1 MNRQFTINDVF
12 MPGITG
18 EEPDRVRQAFHAPD
32 LLSGSEIG
40 QRDNAAEQLGMSYG
54 EADAGW
60 EDASTELKIR
70 KAETVPGADKW
81 VQDAPEN
88 VTFLQED
95 ADGLMAVYQSLQD
108 SGFLSQDDL
117 DEGTAQEI
125 AQSGHGLVDTLERS
139 RLANERTDLGA
150 AVLSGSLDPDEAR
163 AKLADIDNRMAA
175 LAQRRNDP
183 AGFYSFVEQGYRMV
197 SRDLP
202 QAGYRALEGGL
213 AGATAGMAAGAIAG
227 TAVPVVGNLTGAVGG
242 GVAGG
247 IAGVGAG
254 LSRGMYES
262 AQRME
267 SANFL
272 ADLLN
277 EKDDAG
283 NYLDVDEIREKAQV
297 YGMGSALVEMA
308 GDVLSVGAA
317 KLIAPFLKTAAAN
330 LGGRT
335 LSLFTKDAIKSAIKN
350 KQAWPVMRRFLLGVG
365 AGAAAE
371 GAEEAVQEGVSASIE
386 AWLKNS
392 LNEEGKAYFRDEQE
406 GLFSA
411 ETWAA
416 MAESGLEGGK
426 VGMWFVLLPGIAQLF
441 VDAGKVSRAR
451 EFAQGVKDVGAVVA
465 NSATAQMAPA
475 RMDTF
480 LQTHGLNQTVYIP
493 ADAAWQMQT
502 QGTDLVTALGWTQES
517 LEEAASLR
525 HDIAV
530 PLSRLVSRLDSGTL
544 NSVADIM
551 REGPNA
557 MNVFEAEEPNSFLQD
572 DVDAINAAAEE
583 WEFEQDMLDAELD
596 RVRSA
601 ITEAVRSVPGL
612 LQQIVGSADTET
624 SVGTYVDTI
633 VSIIEQAANRLRV
646 YGDDVGSI
654 IQKLNFEGLVRGADG
669 RLHTAEEIE
678 QMVAEEAQAEADRP
692 FWDNVWGRLDADSL
706 KRDFPDARRELARK
720 HGYGLF
726 SRKGEGL
733 AVDELADILK
743 NAGWLEQDADSSTLV
758 EMLKSKKRPKARK
771 AVKAEPALRQGMAAN
786 SHGVPMER
794 VTVFDR
800 PFSRKE
806 MDEALVALAGQNLE
820 NKLEGLYAQVNLV
833 QRKKLRSAKAI
844 DKSVEN
850 GFGGGVHLSFAAKIR
865 NLWTWA
871 ARATPDEYAPVQRFV
886 APIRIGE
893 EDNFAWITVKN
904 SAEGLRIY
912 SLELMDKE
920 KLARTSQR
928 VSTEDPKALPLASF
942 EEIID
947 RMGQPVNNESTLY
960 QFIGEAGAARL
971 DRQDKALQMLD
982 RLAVAR
988 SMEKN
993 GESPARIKLAVGWER
1008 GADGLWRYELDDSE
1022 AEYRK
1027 YGDARL
1033 LNDPEYQRKE
1043 ELWGQIEASLTGGPD
1058 VDESVFEEFDALN
1071 EKWSEAAQA
1080 RRERVE
1086 AGQGLLSDILYH
1098 PSLFK
1103 AYPRLADIP
1112 VTFED
1117 ISAEGQTVFIPQTLG
1132 KPRVQKIVIREGR
1145 RQYASDDQLLSILM
1159 HEVQHVIQNAE
1170 DFAMGGNSRD
1180 LEIDEDG
1187 MVNIG
1192 ALLARQR
1199 EEKAREIMASASPEM
1214 QEKLREMENLRQV
1227 RDFDKLGEL
1236 EATLSEDEYLIWDE
1250 YSWFLAEAKELKEE
1264 GKRVHPFVA
1273 YKQLAGEVE
1282 ARNTQK
1288 RLNMSAEE
1296 REESLA
1302 NETEDVA
1309 REDQLVIWE
1318 GLVAFSENTLE
1329 QRAWHGTPH
1338 NFDAFTLQAIGS
1350 GEGAQAHGWGLYFA
1364 QNKNVSED
1372 YRKNL
1377 AGRRNG
1383 AYEVT
1388 IGGEKPGDWLSRQL
1402 NAAPAD
1408 ALKQAASGDVEALKQ
1423 AVQRM
1428 IDGEWREYNISKA
1441 IYDEVAE
1448 LIERARNTPKLSIS
1462 GFLKTVPESQKYRFK
1477 MWADYA
1483 KKRAA
1488 LENRRATGQDFLAS
1502 MDIFA
1507 SSLRKGHED
1516 IKKNI
1521 DAYEAIEWDKVE
1533 VKAPNRGQL
1542 FEVEIPDNDVL
1553 LDEQKPFEEQPEK
1566 VKEALEKMGFSREPS
1581 REQKVLLEEKARLE
1595 QEADRLI
1602 SQEDAQP
1609 DHPRI
1614 IEISDRLKQI
1624 ITEVRYY
1631 PLTPGMTGFQI
1642 YRAIVKVAGSPREAS
1657 EALNT
1662 AGIKGITYMGGR
1674 DGRCFVVFDDAAIE
1688 VIDKYYAM
1696 QAASSQTYKT
1706 AEIQRLD
1713 DGDFLIRLFRGANL
1727 STLAHEISHAVHLEM
1742 ERLDSE
1748 GKGTDALKRDLDTLR
1763 RWQSKYD
1770 DEAALRA
1777 EYDRYYKGLYGVEF
1791 DELDA
1796 VGKLA
1801 VKQRAQREM
1810 VARGFELY
1818 LREGEAPTP
1827 GMEAVFRRM
1836 GKWMKRV
1843 YASASQLDVEI
1854 SDDVREV
1861 FDRLV
1866 ASDEDIAAAAAANNL
1881 HADTAP
1887 LLDALGLQGADRLE
1901 VEGMVADA
1909 MGKASDALRRERAR
1923 YRSDHV
1929 QQWRDEVEQELAADP
1944 VYQARAAMRRTPIDL
1959 DAVVDA
1965 YGQELADALRVKLPA
1980 SMKKG
1985 GDNPEALAFDYG
1997 FRDAGQMIQA
2007 ILNRPGTQERRKE
2020 LLAQKMQDADA
2031 QFAAEDF
2038 LFEQEEL
2045 RNREDRIGEALYRLE
2060 LESRTAMG
2068 RPVSPSQQEFEDFGS
2083 ASKNRWKIAREQL
2096 RTLVSNLLDE
2106 KEAQAAIQPD
2116 SYRRAASKAMR
2127 DERRAIL
2134 AKDWAEAVKQ
2144 NYLARVNMEAAYQAG
2159 KRRDLVNKLRRQ
2171 TKRFLASATPDTRAR
2186 FAVFGLSQKISLFA
2200 PTMKMVQNAAD
2211 KSLEDVREFLEKMKD
2226 EGFYTVDAQI
2236 PEELF
2241 EGKKQNW
2248 QLMDWKEL
2256 QPYLEGM
2263 AVLMHMERESR
2274 KANSE
2279 AAKQA
2284 WREEMDAMAEGILA
2298 LNPHRNPPADQK
2310 KRLDIVR
2317 FLKGVHASHLK
2328 AETIALLLDGDQ
2340 DMGPVWRAV
2349 IAPINRAQ
2357 ADRDRRMKQARDE
2370 MKKLFSVYEPSEWVD
2385 IRGKRIFV
2393 PGLGRGL
2400 TKEQMLA
2407 VMLNAGNESNL
2418 ERLRGMGYK
2427 DNEIRAII
2435 DMLDE
2440 RDVRFVQSVWD
2451 YLETFRKESFD
2462 LEEKLGGVRPQAIEA
2477 QPLQTR
2483 FGELRGGYYPVSY
2496 DPQESSKPI
2505 DEESLGTLTGSMMPA
2520 VDHGSMKQRT
2530 ATGLGTPLKL
2540 TLEVVPNHVAKTL
2553 HMLAFREPVRQVA
2566 RVLNDKAVNAAI
2578 ESTMGVEISK
2588 ALKGWLHYVAGERP
2602 GVNGWSK
2609 ALSMLRKNSALYSM
2623 GVKLTTILAQFTG
2636 LLASTAEIGPRWV
2649 AAGLARTYCR
2659 QNPFTVYRETAAL
2672 SPMMENRMK
2681 SVDRDLYEM
2690 SAGLMA
2696 KGSSNKVLDKFVK
2709 FQHLQEQYAFLP
2721 VGFVQ
2726 MAFADLPTWQG
2737 AYAKAIHEGKSQSEA
2752 IEYADAIVT
2761 RTQVGGA
2768 DKDLA
2773 GVQTGQELG
2782 KIMTQF
2788 YSYFSALYQL
2798 YARRM
2803 TMLKRSGYSNEAW
2816 VRLATLFLLTG
2827 VAEPILSALFTRD
2840 TPEDDED
2847 WATWAAQ
2854 KVFFNPWNMVVGVR
2868 DVFGA
2873 VESLVDGYG
2882 GKSRT
2887 ASLLNDSIDSGVRF
2901 FSQLAKGED
2910 MDPKAALKAGWKSA
2924 GLLTGM
2930 VNAQELLAL
2939 EAFWDWLEDS
2949 NPDFELADLIRRK
2962 KK

>member
-1 MNRQFTINDVF
+1 MSRKFTINDVF

-18 EEPDRVRQAFHAPD
+18 GEPDRVRQAFHAPD
-32 LLSGSEIG
+32 LLSGTEVG
-40 QRDNAAEQLGMSYG
+40 QRDSAAEQLGMSYG
-54 EADAGW
+54 EADADFD
-60 EDASTELKIR
+60 DASTELKIR
-70 KAETVPGADKW
+70 KAEAVPGADKW

-125 AQSGHGLVDTLERS
+125 AQGGNGIVDTLERS
-139 RLANERTDLGA
+139 RLANERTDIGA
-150 AVLSGSLDPDEAR
+150 AVLAGSLDPEEAR
-163 AKLADIDNRMAA
+163 AKLSSIDSRMAA
-175 LAQRRNDP
+175 LAKRRGDVS
-183 AGFYSFVEQGYRMV
+183 GFYSFMEQGYRMAT
-197 SRDLP
+197 RDLP

-213 AGATAGMAAGAIAG
+213 AGATAGAAAGAIAG

-242 GVAGG
+242 SVAGG

-254 LSRGMYES
+254 LARGMYES
-262 AQRME
+262 AQHME
-267 SANFL
+267 EANFL

-283 NYLDVDEIREKAQV
+283 NYLDVDEIREKARL
-297 YGMGSALVEMA
+297 YGMGSALVEMG
-308 GDVLSVGAA
+308 GDVLSAGAA

-330 LGGRT
+330 LGGKS
-335 LSLFTKDAIKSAIKN
+335 LQLFTKDAIKSAIKN
-350 KQAWPVMRRFLLGVG
+350 KQAWPVMRRFLLGMG

-392 LNEEGKAYFRDEQE
+392 LNEEGKAYFRDEQP
-406 GLFSA
+406 GLFST

-416 MAESGLEGGK
+416 MAESGLEGAK
-426 VGMWFVLLPGIAQLF
+426 VGAWFVLLPGIAQLF

-480 LQTHGLNQTVYIP
+480 LQTQGLNQTVYIP
-493 ADAAWQMQT
+493 ADAAWQMQS
-502 QGTDLVTALGWTQES
+502 QGTDLVNLLGWTQES
-517 LEEAASLR
+517 LEEAASLG

-544 NSVADIM
+544 NAVADIM
-551 REGPNA
+551 REGPQA
-557 MNVFEAEEPNSFLQD
+557 VNVFEAEDPNSFLQA
-572 DVDAINAAAEE
+572 DVDAINTAAEE
-583 WEFEQDMLDAELD
+583 WEFEQDMLDAELE
-596 RVRSA
+596 RVRSS
-601 ITEAVRSVPGL
+601 ITEAVRSVPAL
-612 LQQIVGSADTET
+612 LNQIVGSADPET

-633 VSIIEQAANRLRV
+633 VSIIEQAAQRLRV

-654 IQKLNFEGLVRGADG
+654 IEKLNFEGLIRGADG
-669 RLHTAEEIE
+669 RARTAEEIE

-692 FWDNVWGRLDADSL
+692 FWDNVWGRLNADSL
-706 KRDFPDARRELARK
+706 KRDFPEARRELAKK

-758 EMLKSKKRPKARK
+758 EALKSKKRPKARK
-771 AVKAEPALRQGMAAN
+771 AAKAEPALRQNVAAN

-806 MDEALVALAGQNLE
+806 MDAALAALAGQNLE

-833 QRKKLRSAKAI
+833 QRKKMRSAKAI
-844 DKSVEN
+844 DKSIDN

-865 NLWTWA
+865 NLWAWA
-871 ARATPDEYAPVQRFV
+871 ARATPDENAPVQRFV

-942 EEIID
+942 EEIIE
-947 RMGQPVNNESTLY
+947 RLNRPVNDESTLY

-1033 LNDPEYQRKE
+1033 LSDSEYQRKE
-1043 ELWGQIEASLTGGPD
+1043 ELWKQIEASFYGGPD
-1058 VDESVFEEFDALN
+1058 VDESVYEEFDAIN

-1103 AYPRLADIP
+1103 AYPSLADIP

-1117 ISAEGQTVFIPQTLG
+1117 ISAEGQTIFVPQTLG

-1145 RQYASDDQLLSILM
+1145 RQYASDKQLLSILM
-1159 HEVQHVIQNAE
+1159 HEVQHVIQNVE
-1170 DFAMGGNSRD
+1170 DFAMGGST
-1180 LEIDEDG
+1180 G
-1187 MVNIG
+1187 
-1192 ALLARQR
+1192 
-1199 EEKAREIMASASPEM
+1199 EM
-1214 QEKLREMENLRQV
+1214 SFADYR
-1227 RDFDKLGEL
+1227 
-1236 EATLSEDEYLIWDE
+1236 A
-1250 YSWFLAEAKELKEE
+1250 
-1264 GKRVHPFVA
+1264 
-1273 YKQLAGEVE
+1273 LAGEVE

-1288 RLNMSAEE
+1288 RLSMDAEE
-1296 REESLA
+1296 RANSLA
-1302 NETEDVA
+1302 AETEDVA

-1318 GLVAFSENTLE
+1318 GLAAYSEDTLYQAVPQDSKAFKQWFKKSKAVDASGQPLDLY
-1329 QRAWHGTPH
+1329 HGS
-1338 NFDAFTLQAIGS
+1338 NAQIGDDFAFDYSFIG
-1350 GEGAQAHGWGLYFA
+1350 AHGSAEGYGFYLTTDESTASGYAGQKGSVAHVYLSMQKPMPLDQKRFSKPKLKA
-1364 QNKNVSED
+1364 ILKRLVELEVEQYPDEIED
-1372 YRKNL
+1372 YR
-1377 AGRRNG
+1377 
-1383 AYEVT
+1383 
-1388 IGGEKPGDWLSRQL
+1388 DSFLSNYTDTYSNSFSR
-1402 NAAPAD
+1402 
-1408 ALKQAASGDVEALKQ
+1408 S
-1423 AVQRM
+1423 
-1428 IDGEWREYNISKA
+1428 I
-1441 IYDEVAE
+1441 DEVAASIYDSSENALDMISE
-1448 LIERARNTPKLSIS
+1448 LAIAS
-1462 GFLKTVPESQKYRFK
+1462 G
-1477 MWADYA
+1477 
-1483 KKRAA
+1483 
-1488 LENRRATGQDFLAS
+1488 N
-1502 MDIFA
+1502 
-1507 SSLRKGHED
+1507 
-1516 IKKNI
+1516 KKNAVTAVR
-1521 DAYEAIEWDKVE
+1521 DVTGFDGVVSNGYG
-1533 VKAPNRGQL
+1533 NRGEAGGTIYVAWFPEQIKS
-1542 FEVEIPDNDVL
+1542 VDNHG
-1553 LDEQKPFEEQPEK
+1553 EFSPE
-1566 VKEALEKMGFSREPS
+1566 
-1581 REQKVLLEEKARLE
+1581 
-1595 QEADRLI
+1595 D
-1602 SQEDAQP
+1602 
-1609 DHPRI
+1609 PRI
-1614 IEISDRLKQI
+1614 
-1624 ITEVRYY
+1624 YY
-1631 PLTPGMTGFQI
+1631 Q
-1642 YRAIVKVAGSPREAS
+1642 
-1657 EALNT
+1657 
-1662 AGIKGITYMGGR
+1662 
-1674 DGRCFVVFDDAAIE
+1674 
-1688 VIDKYYAM
+1688 
-1696 QAASSQTYKT
+1696 SQSYKT

-1727 STLAHEISHAVHLEM
+1727 STLAHEISHAVHMEM
-1742 ERLDSE
+1742 ERIERE
-1748 GKGTDALKRDLDTLR
+1748 GNGTDALRRDLDVLR

-1770 DEAALRA
+1770 DEATLRA

-1854 SDDVREV
+1854 SDDVRGV
-1861 FDRLV
+1861 FDRWL
-1866 ASDEDIAAAAAANNL
+1866 ASEEDIAAAAAANDI
-1881 HADTAP
+1881 HGFTAP
-1887 LLDALGLQGADRLE
+1887 LLDSLGLQGADRLE
-1901 VEGMVADA
+1901 LEGMISDA
-1909 MGKASDALRRERAR
+1909 LGKASDALRRERAR
-1923 YRSDHV
+1923 YRRDHI
-1929 QQWRDEVEQELAADP
+1929 QQWRDEVEQELAEDP
-1944 VYQARAAMRRTPIDL
+1944 VYRARAAMRRTPIDL

-1965 YGQELADALRVKLPA
+1965 YGQELADALRAKLPA
-1980 SMKKG
+1980 TMKKG
-1985 GDNPEALAFDYG
+1985 GDNPELLAFDYG
-1997 FRDAGQMIQA
+1997 FENAGQMINA

-2020 LLAQKMQDADA
+2020 LLAQKMQAADE
-2031 QFAAEDF
+2031 QFAAEDY

-2045 RNREDRIGEALYRLE
+2045 RQREDKVGEALYRLE
-2060 LESRTAMG
+2060 LGSKTALG
-2068 RPVSPSQQEFEDFGS
+2068 RPVSPSQQDFEDFGS
-2083 ASKNRWKIAREQL
+2083 AEKNRWKIAREQL

-2116 SYRRAASKAMR
+2116 SYRRAASRAMR
-2127 DERRAIL
+2127 EERKAIL

-2144 NYLARVNMEAAYQAG
+2144 NYLVRVNMEAAYQAG
-2159 KRRDLVNKLRRQ
+2159 RRRDLVNKLRRQ
-2171 TKRFLASATPDTRAR
+2171 AKRFLDSATPDIRAR
-2186 FAVFGLSQKISLFA
+2186 FAVFGLSQKVSLFN

-2211 KSLEDVREFLEKMKD
+2211 KGIDDIRAFLEQMKD
-2226 EGFYTVDAQI
+2226 EGFYTVDATI
-2236 PEELF
+2236 PETLF
-2241 EGKKQNW
+2241 DGEKVDW
-2248 QLMDWKEL
+2248 QLMDWKDL

-2263 AVLMHMERESR
+2263 AALMHMERESR

-2279 AAKQA
+2279 AAKA
-2284 WREEMDAMAEGILA
+2284 EWRAEMDSLAANILA
-2298 LNPHRNPPADQK
+2298 VNDHREAPADQK
-2310 KRLDIVR
+2310 RLAIVQKLR
-2317 FLKGVHASHLK
+2317 EIHASHLK

-2340 DMGPVWRAV
+2340 EMGPMWRSI

-2357 ADRDRRMKQARDE
+2357 ADRDRRMRQARDA
-2370 MKKLFSVYEPSEWVD
+2370 MQRIFGVYSRSEWVD
-2385 IRGKRIFV
+2385 IRGKRINI
-2393 PGLGRGL
+2393 PLLGRAL
-2400 TKEQMLA
+2400 TKEQMLCI
-2407 VMLNAGNESNL
+2407 MLNAGNESNL
-2418 ERLRGMGYK
+2418 DRLRSSYT
-2427 DNEIRAII
+2427 DEQIREIIN
-2435 DMLDE
+2435 MLDE

-2462 LEEKLGGVRPQAIEA
+2462 LEERLAGVRPQAIEA
-2477 QPLQTR
+2477 KPLQTR

-2496 DPQESSKPI
+2496 DSQNSSLPI
-2505 DEESLGTLTGSMMPA
+2505 DTESIGTLTGSMMPA
-2520 VDHGSMKQRT
+2520 VDHGSLKQRT
-2530 ATGLGTPLKL
+2530 ATGLGAPLKL
-2540 TLEVVPNHVAKTL
+2540 DLEVVPRHVAKTA
-2553 HMLAFREPVRQVA
+2553 HMLAFREPVRRVA
-2566 RVLNDKAVNAAI
+2566 RVLNDKAVNGAI
-2578 ESTMGVEISK
+2578 EATMGVEISK

-2602 GVNGWSK
+2602 GANGWSR

-2623 GVKLTTILAQFTG
+2623 GFKLTTILAQMTG
-2636 LLASTAEIGPRWV
+2636 LLSSTAELGPRWV
-2649 AAGLARTYCR
+2649 AAGLVHTYCNG
-2659 QNPFTVYRETAAL
+2659 NPFTVYRETAAL

-2690 SAGLMA
+2690 STGLMA
-2696 KGSSNKVLDKFVK
+2696 KGSTNKVMDKFVW
-2709 FQHLQEQYAFLP
+2709 FQHIQEQYAFLP

-2726 MAFADLPTWQG
+2726 MVFADLPTWQG
-2737 AYAKAIHEGKSQSEA
+2737 AYAKALHEGRSQAEA

-2773 GVQTGQELG
+2773 AIQRGQEIG
-2782 KIMTQF
+2782 KILTQF

-2803 TMLKRSGYSNEAW
+2803 TMLKRKGIRNSEAW
-2816 VRLATLFLLTG
+2816 ARLGTLFLLTG
-2827 VAEPILSALFTRD
+2827 VVEPVLSALFTRD

-2847 WATWAAQ
+2847 WLAWGTQ
-2854 KVFFNPWNMVVGVR
+2854 KIFFNPWNMIVGVR

-2873 VESLVDGYG
+2873 VESLVEGYG
-2882 GKSRT
+2882 GKSRA
-2887 ASLLNDSIDSGVRF
+2887 ASLLNDVIDTGIRF
-2901 FSQLAKGED
+2901 GTQLAKGED
-2910 MDPKAALKAGWKSA
+2910 IDPKAALKSGWKSA

-2930 VNAQELLAL
+2930 VNAQELLIL
-2939 EAFWDWLEDS
+2939 EAFWDWLEGT
-2949 NPDFELADLIRRK
+2949 NPDFELADLIRNK
-2962 KK
+2962 K

>member
-12 MPGITG
+12 MSGITG

-40 QRDNAAEQLGMSYG
+40 QRDSAAEQLGMSYG

-117 DEGTAQEI
+117 DEGTAEEI

-150 AVLSGSLDPDEAR
+150 AVLEGSLAPEEAR
-163 AKLADIDNRMAA
+163 AKLADIDSRMAS
-175 LAQRRNDP
+175 LAKRRNDP

-197 SRDLP
+197 SRDLQ

-350 KQAWPVMRRFLLGVG
+350 KQAWPVMRRFLLGMG
-365 AGAAAE
+365 AGAVAE

-416 MAESGLEGGK
+416 MAESGLEGAK
-426 VGMWFVLLPGIAQLF
+426 VGAWFVLLPGIAQLF

-451 EFAQGVKDVGAVVA
+451 EFAKGVKDVGAVVA

-557 MNVFEAEEPNSFLQD
+557 MNVFEAEEPNSFLQE

-726 SRKGEGL
+726 SRKGEGI

-758 EMLKSKKRPKARK
+758 EMLKSKKRPKGRK
-771 AVKAEPALRQGMAAN
+771 AVKADPALRQGSLRQKFDASPSAVVSGNEIFNTENPFPEKMADRRNAIIAWLEQKGWLKSFLN
-786 SHGVPMER
+786 AETGWNIAVSKGSIRDTSAHG
-794 VTVFDR
+794 
-800 PFSRKE
+800 
-806 MDEALVALAGQNLE
+806 MDEGKAQVLAALPDIIQNGVYVDNGVAKKPGHKRYIFASKVQVGETAYVVGFVVDEDQNGKRFYNHELTEIENLDGPSLDRQPEGGVTEAGQGLSVLNVIK
-820 NKLEGLYAQVNLV
+820 NKLGVNANIL
-833 QRKKLRSAKAI
+833 
-844 DKSVEN
+844 
-850 GFGGGVHLSFAAKIR
+850 F
-865 NLWTWA
+865 
-871 ARATPDEYAPVQRFV
+871 
-886 APIRIGE
+886 
-893 EDNFAWITVKN
+893 
-904 SAEGLRIY
+904 
-912 SLELMDKE
+912 
-920 KLARTSQR
+920 
-928 VSTEDPKALPLASF
+928 
-942 EEIID
+942 
-947 RMGQPVNNESTLY
+947 
-960 QFIGEAGAARL
+960 QFIGESGAGRL
-971 DRQDKALQMLD
+971 DRQDKALQMLN

-1008 GADGLWRYELDDSE
+1008 GADGMWRYELDDSE

-1033 LNDPEYQRKE
+1033 LSDSEYQRKE
-1043 ELWGQIEASLTGGPD
+1043 ELWKQIEASFYGGPD
-1058 VDESVFEEFDALN
+1058 VDESVYEEFDALN

-1086 AGQGLLSDILYH
+1086 SNTGLLSDILYH
-1098 PSLFK
+1098 PTLFK

-1132 KPRVQKIVIREGR
+1132 KPRVQKIVIRAGR
-1145 RQYASDDQLLSILM
+1145 RKYASDDQLLSILM

-1214 QEKLREMENLRQV
+1214 QEKLREMENLRQS

-1250 YSWFLAEAKELKEE
+1250 YSWILAEAKELKEE

-1288 RLNMSAEE
+1288 RLNMSAEK

-1302 NETEDVA
+1302 AETEDVA
-1309 REDQLVIWE
+1309 REDQLIIWE
-1318 GLVAFSENTLE
+1318 GLAAFSETPLE

-1364 QNKNVSED
+1364 ERKRTAEKYRKGLSAPNIVLAVEGKKYRWKIKDDWESYWVNTETGIPADDFEQDHLSRMLRKAEGDAREED
-1372 YRKNL
+1372 YLSAVEEWLQDENL
-1377 AGRRNG
+1377 T
-1383 AYEVT
+1383 E
-1388 IGGEKPGDWLSRQL
+1388 EQ
-1402 NAAPAD
+1402 
-1408 ALKQAASGDVEALKQ
+1408 
-1423 AVQRM
+1423 
-1428 IDGEWREYNISKA
+1428 
-1441 IYDEVAE
+1441 
-1448 LIERARNTPKLSIS
+1448 
-1462 GFLKTVPESQKYRFK
+1462 
-1477 MWADYA
+1477 
-1483 KKRAA
+1483 
-1488 LENRRATGQDFLAS
+1488 
-1502 MDIFA
+1502 
-1507 SSLRKGHED
+1507 KGHLLRQRDEYL
-1516 IKKNI
+1516 NS
-1521 DAYEAIEWDKVE
+1521 EAKLEGM
-1533 VKAPNRGQL
+1533 GQL
-1542 FEVEIPDNDVL
+1542 FELEIPDNDVL
-1553 LDEQKPFEEQPEK
+1553 LDEQKTFDEQPEK
-1566 VKEALEKMGFSREPS
+1566 VKEGLSKLR
-1581 REQKVLLEEKARLE
+1581 EKAKARIAELE
-1595 QEADRLI
+1595 AKIEEARKNASD
-1602 SQEDAQP
+1602 SFEV
-1609 DHPRI
+1609 
-1614 IEISDRLKQI
+1614 EILEALLATQKAFLAKGF
-1624 ITEVRYY
+1624 E
-1631 PLTPGMTGFQI
+1631 GKTGREI
-1642 YRAIVKVAGSPREAS
+1642 YHELQWPFGSPRAAS
-1657 EALNT
+1657 EVLN
-1662 AGIKGITYMGGR
+1662 AVGVKGITYDGRR
-1674 DGRCFVVFDDAAIE
+1674 DGRCFVVFDDKAIE
-1688 VIDKYYAM
+1688 VIDKLYAM
-1696 QAASSQTYKT
+1696 QAATGQTYKT

-1748 GKGTDALKRDLDTLR
+1748 GKGTDALRRDLDTLR
-1763 RWQSKYD
+1763 RWQAKYD
-1770 DEAALRA
+1770 DEDALRA

-1818 LREGEAPTP
+1818 LREGESPNPA
-1827 GMEAVFRRM
+1827 MEAVFRRM

-1861 FDRLV
+1861 FDRWL
-1866 ASDEDIAAAAAANNL
+1866 ASEEDIAAVAAANDI
-1881 HADTAP
+1881 HGFTAP
-1887 LLDALGLQGADRLE
+1887 LLDSLGLQGADRLE
-1901 VEGMVADA
+1901 LEGMISDA
-1909 MGKASDALRRERAR
+1909 LGKASDALRRERAR
-1923 YRSDHV
+1923 YRREHM
-1929 QQWRDEVEQELAADP
+1929 QQWREEVEQELANDP

-1959 DAVVDA
+1959 DAVVDT
-1965 YGQELADALRVKLPA
+1965 YGKELADALRVKLPA

-2116 SYRRAASKAMR
+2116 SYRRAAAKAMR

-2171 TKRFLASATPDTRAR
+2171 AKRFLDSATSDTRAR
-2186 FAVFGLSQKISLFA
+2186 FAVFGLSQKISLFD

-2211 KSLEDVREFLEKMKD
+2211 KSLDDVREFLEKMKD

-2241 EGKKQNW
+2241 EGKKQSW
-2248 QLMDWKEL
+2248 KLMDWKDL

-2370 MKKLFSVYEPSEWVD
+2370 VKKLFSVYEPSEWVD

-2462 LEEKLGGVRPQAIEA
+2462 LEERLSGVRPQAIEA
-2477 QPLQTR
+2477 KPLQTR
-2483 FGELRGGYYPVSY
+2483 FGDLRGGYYPVSY

-2649 AAGLARTYCR
+2649 AAGLVRTYCR

-2672 SPMMENRMK
+2672 STMMENRMK

-2690 SAGLMA
+2690 STGLMA
-2696 KGSSNKVLDKFVK
+2696 RGSSNKALDKFVK

-2737 AYAKAIHEGKSQSEA
+2737 AYAKALHEGKRQSEA

-2803 TMLKRSGYSNEAW
+2803 TMLKRSGYSKEAW
-2816 VRLATLFLLTG
+2816 ARLATLFLLTG
-2827 VAEPILSALFTRD
+2827 VAEPILSAFFTRD

-2854 KVFFNPWNMVVGVR
+2854 KVFFNPWNMIVGVR
-2868 DVFGA
+2868 DVFGV

-2901 FSQLAKGED
+2901 LSQLAKGED
-2910 MDPKAALKAGWKSA
+2910 MDPKAALKTGWKSA

-2949 NPDFELADLIRRK
+2949 NPDFEWADLIRRK
-2962 KK
+2962 K

>member
-18 EEPDRVRQAFHAPD
+18 GEPDRVRKAFHAPD
-32 LLSGSEIG
+32 LLSGAEVG
-40 QRDNAAEQLGMSYG
+40 QRDSAAEQLGMSYG
-54 EADAGW
+54 EVDAGW
-60 EDASTELKIR
+60 DDASTELKIR

-88 VTFLQED
+88 VTFLEED

-125 AQSGHGLVDTLERS
+125 AQGGNGIADTLERA
-139 RLANERTDLGA
+139 RLANERTDIGA
-150 AVLSGSLDPDEAR
+150 AVLSGAMAPEEAR
-163 AKLADIDNRMAA
+163 AKLSSIDNRMAA
-175 LAQRRNDP
+175 LAKRRGDVS
-183 AGFYSFVEQGYRMV
+183 GFYSFMEQGYRMAT
-197 SRDLP
+197 RDLP
-202 QAGYRALEGGL
+202 HAGRRALEGGL
-213 AGATAGMAAGAIAG
+213 TGASAGAIAG
-227 TAVPVVGNLTGAVGG
+227 TIAGSAVPVVGNLTGAVGG
-242 GVAGG
+242 SVAGG

-254 LSRGMYES
+254 LARGMYES
-262 AQRME
+262 AQHME
-267 SANFL
+267 EANFL

-283 NYLDVDEIREKAQV
+283 NYLDVDEIREKAQL
-297 YGMGSALVEMA
+297 YGMGSALVELA
-308 GDVLSVGAA
+308 GDALSVGAT
-317 KLIAPFLKTAAAN
+317 KLIAPVLKVAAAN
-330 LGGRT
+330 IGSKGLK
-335 LSLFTKDAIKSAIKN
+335 LFAKDAIANAVQN
-350 KQAWPVMRRFLLGVG
+350 KQSWPVLKRFALGLG
-365 AGAAAE
+365 AGFAAE
-371 GAEEAVQEGVSASIE
+371 GTEEGVQEGVSIAVE
-386 AWLKNS
+386 NWLKNS
-392 LNEEGKAYFRDEQE
+392 LNEEGKAYYRDRQE
-406 GLFSA
+406 YF
-411 ETWAA
+411 TMDNFAA
-416 MAESGLEGGK
+416 MGESALEGGK

-451 EFAQGVKDVGAVVA
+451 DFAKGVKDVGAVVA
-465 NSATAQMAPA
+465 NSSTAQMAPA

-480 LQTHGLNQTVYIP
+480 LQANGLNQTVYIP

-502 QGTDLVTALGWTQES
+502 QGTDLVAALGWTQES
-517 LEEAASLR
+517 LEEAASLG

-544 NSVADIM
+544 NAVADIM
-551 REGPNA
+551 REGPQA
-557 MNVFEAEEPNSFLQD
+557 MNVFEAEDPNSFLQA
-572 DVDAINAAAEE
+572 DVDAISAAAEE

-596 RVRSA
+596 RVRTA

-612 LQQIVGSADTET
+612 LNQIVGSVDPET
-624 SVGTYVDTI
+624 SVSTYVDTI
-633 VSIIEQAANRLRV
+633 MTIIEQAAQRLRV

-654 IQKLNFEGLVRGADG
+654 IQKLNFEGLIRGADG

-706 KRDFPDARRELARK
+706 KRDFPEARRELAQK

-771 AVKAEPALRQGMAAN
+771 AVKADPALRQNMAAN
-786 SHGVPMER
+786 SHGVPMDR
-794 VTVFDR
+794 VTVLTG
-800 PFSRKE
+800 E
-806 MDEALVALAGQNLE
+806 VTAQELDEALSALAGQDLPNLI
-820 NKLEGLYAQVNLV
+820 EGITAQVNAN
-833 QRKKLRSAKAI
+833 QKRKLESSVSAN
-844 DKSVEN
+844 KSMNN
-850 GFGGGVHLSFAAKIR
+850 GFTRGEHRGLAAQIAHA
-865 NLWTWA
+865 WQWA
-871 ARATPDEYAPVQRFV
+871 AEARRGGDTKNGMPDVAIRRFV
-886 APIRIGE
+886 SALQVNGQ
-893 EDNFAWITVKN
+893 DVFAWLTVK
-904 SAEGLRIY
+904 ETPTGLRIY
-912 SLELMDKE
+912 SAELMDE
-920 KLARTSQR
+920 IKLRDIVGSGTAEADTDTLHR
-928 VSTEDPKALPLASF
+928 SF
-942 EEIID
+942 EEIIE
-947 RMGQPVNNESTLY
+947 RLNRPVNDESTLY
-960 QFIGEAGAARL
+960 QFIGESGAARL

-1033 LNDPEYQRKE
+1033 LSDSEYQRKE
-1043 ELWGQIEASLTGGPD
+1043 ELWKQIEASFYGGPD
-1058 VDESVFEEFDALN
+1058 VDESVYEEFDAIN

-1098 PSLFK
+1098 PTLFK

-1170 DFAMGGNSRD
+1170 DFAMGGST
-1180 LEIDEDG
+1180 G
-1187 MVNIG
+1187 
-1192 ALLARQR
+1192 
-1199 EEKAREIMASASPEM
+1199 EM
-1214 QEKLREMENLRQV
+1214 SFA
-1227 RDFDKLGEL
+1227 D
-1236 EATLSEDEYLIWDE
+1236 Y
-1250 YSWFLAEAKELKEE
+1250 
-1264 GKRVHPFVA
+1264 RV
-1273 YKQLAGEVE
+1273 LAGEVE

-1288 RLNMSAEE
+1288 RLSMSAEE

-1302 NETEDVA
+1302 AETEDVA
-1309 REDQLVIWE
+1309 REDQLIIWD
-1318 GLVAFSENTLE
+1318 GLAAYSEAPLE
-1329 QRAWHGTPH
+1329 QRAWHGAPRD
-1338 NFDAFTLQAIGS
+1338 FDRFDFSYMGT
-1350 GEGAQAHGWGLYFA
+1350 GEGHQVHGWGGY
-1364 QNKNVSED
+1364 V
-1372 YRKNL
+1372 
-1377 AGRRNG
+1377 
-1383 AYEVT
+1383 
-1388 IGGEKPGDWLSRQL
+1388 
-1402 NAAPAD
+1402 
-1408 ALKQAASGDVEALKQ
+1408 AASKEISDRRYRERFAKGVKILANGERIDEDMQKLLEAIISGSVLFEAMESGDFTKFREAVRWYIKHYRQ
-1423 AVQRM
+1423 PDRY
-1428 IDGEWREYNISKA
+1428 RT
-1441 IYDEVAE
+1441 E
-1448 LIERARNTPKLSIS
+1448 LIKMLQEQIDRIDANPKMSIKA
-1462 GFLKTVPESQKYRFK
+1462 FLEGVPSSDTYRFK
-1477 MWADYA
+1477 SIVDTARSLAKQEGRRAGIADVRDRVLA
-1483 KKRAA
+1483 HMEPFAREARQD
-1488 LENRRATGQDFLAS
+1488 LENADKLEAL
-1502 MDIFA
+1502 DIDN
-1507 SSLRKGHED
+1507 LEVH
-1516 IKKNI
+1516 KN
-1521 DAYEAIEWDKVE
+1521 E
-1533 VKAPNRGQL
+1533 GQL
-1542 FEVEIPDNDVL
+1542 FELEIPEDEEML
-1553 LDEQKPFEEQPEK
+1553 IEGKAFSEQLPAIQEAILKAFGIGEGKTLDALVQEIDHQLSEIRD
-1566 VKEALEKMGFSREPS
+1566 KERAATNTW
-1581 REQKVLLEEKARLE
+1581 EKANLAARYDELRRVQYNIE
-1595 QEADRLI
+1595 TIYELI
-1602 SQEDAQP
+1602 GKDIYKTLALYLGSPKAASLALLREGVQGISYIGGIDGQSWVIFDEKK
-1609 DHPRI
+1609 
-1614 IEISDRLKQI
+1614 IEIIQK
-1624 ITEVRYY
+1624 
-1631 PLTPGMTGFQI
+1631 F
-1642 YRAIVKVAGSPREAS
+1642 
-1657 EALNT
+1657 
-1662 AGIKGITYMGGR
+1662 
-1674 DGRCFVVFDDAAIE
+1674 
-1688 VIDKYYAM
+1688 YAM
-1696 QAASSQTYKT
+1696 QADGAQSYQTG
-1706 AEIQRLD
+1706 AIIPLD
-1713 DGDFLIRLFRGANL
+1713 NGDWLIRLFRGANL

-1742 ERLDSE
+1742 ERIERE

-1763 RWQSKYD
+1763 RWQAKFD

-1843 YASASQLDVEI
+1843 YQNASQLDVEI
-1854 SDDVREV
+1854 NDEVRGV
-1861 FDRLV
+1861 FDRWL
-1866 ASDEDIAAAAAANNL
+1866 ASEEDIAAAAAANDI
-1881 HADTAP
+1881 HGFTAP
-1887 LLDALGLQGADRLE
+1887 LLDSLGLQGADRLE
-1901 VEGMVADA
+1901 LEGMISDA
-1909 MGKASDALRRERAR
+1909 LGKASDALRRDRAR
-1923 YRSDHV
+1923 YRRDHI
-1929 QQWRDEVEQELAADP
+1929 QQWRDEVEQELANDP
-1944 VYQARAAMRRTPIDL
+1944 VYQARAAMRRTPLDL
-1959 DAVVDA
+1959 DAVVDT
-1965 YGQELADALRVKLPA
+1965 YGQELADELRVKLPA

-1985 GDNPEALAFDYG
+1985 GDNPEMLAFDYG
-1997 FRDAGQMIQA
+1997 FDNAGQMIRA
-2007 ILNRPGTQERRKE
+2007 IVNRPGSQERRKE

-2031 QFAAEDF
+2031 QFAAEDY

-2045 RNREDRIGEALYRLE
+2045 RQREDKVGEALYRLE
-2060 LESRTAMG
+2060 LNSKTAMG
-2068 RPVSPSQQEFEDFGS
+2068 RPVSPSQQDFEDFGS
-2083 ASKNRWKIAREQL
+2083 AEKNRWKIAREQL

-2116 SYRRAASKAMR
+2116 SYRRAAAKAMR
-2127 DERRAIL
+2127 EERKAIL
-2134 AKDWAEAVKQ
+2134 AKNWAEAVKQ

-2159 KRRDLVNKLRRQ
+2159 KRRDMVNKLRRQ
-2171 TKRFLASATPDTRAR
+2171 AKRFLASATPDTRAR
-2186 FAVFGLSQKISLFA
+2186 FAVFGLSQKVSLFD

-2211 KSLEDVREFLEKMKD
+2211 KGMDDIRAFLEKMKD
-2226 EGFYTVDAQI
+2226 EGFYTVDAAI
-2236 PEELF
+2236 PETLF
-2241 EGKKQNW
+2241 DGQKQNW
-2248 QLMDWKEL
+2248 QLMDWKDL

-2279 AAKQA
+2279 AAKA
-2284 WREEMDAMAEGILA
+2284 EWRAEMDGLAASILA
-2298 LNPHRNPPADQK
+2298 LNPHRNPHADQK

-2317 FLKGVHASHLK
+2317 FLKEVHASHLK
-2328 AETIALLLDGDQ
+2328 AETICLLLDGDQ
-2340 DMGPVWRAV
+2340 DMGPMWRAI

-2357 ADRDRRMKQARDE
+2357 ADRDRRMKKARDD
-2370 MKKLFSVYEPSEWVD
+2370 MKRLFGVYEASEWVD
-2385 IRGKRIFV
+2385 IRGKRVTV
-2393 PGLGRGL
+2393 PSLGRGL
-2400 TKEQMLA
+2400 TKEQML
-2407 VMLNAGNESNL
+2407 VIMLNSGNDSNL

-2427 DNEIRAII
+2427 DNEIREII

-2462 LEEKLGGVRPQAIEA
+2462 LEEKLTGVRPQAIEA
-2477 QPLQTR
+2477 KPLQTR

-2505 DEESLGTLTGSMMPA
+2505 DTESLGTLTGSMMPA

-2530 ATGLGTPLKL
+2530 ATGLSAPLKL

-2578 ESTMGVEISK
+2578 EATMGVENSK
-2588 ALKGWLHYVAGERP
+2588 ELKSWLHYVAGERP

-2623 GVKLTTILAQFTG
+2623 GAKLTTILTQTTG

-2649 AAGLARTYCR
+2649 AAGLVDTYCR
-2659 QNPFTVYRETAAL
+2659 QNPFDVYRETAAL
-2672 SPMMENRMK
+2672 SPMMENRMR

-2690 SAGLMA
+2690 STGLMA

-2721 VGFVQ
+2721 VGLVQ
-2726 MAFADLPTWQG
+2726 MAFADLPTWRG
-2737 AYAKAIHEGKSQSEA
+2737 AYAKALHEGRSQAEA

-2761 RTQVGGA
+2761 RTQTGGA

-2773 GVQTGQELG
+2773 AVQRGQELG

-2788 YSYFSALYQL
+2788 YSYFSTLYQI

-2803 TMLKRSGYSNEAW
+2803 TMLKRSGYSREAW
-2816 VRLATLFLLTG
+2816 ARLATLFLLTG
-2827 VAEPILSALFTRD
+2827 VAEPILSALFTFD

-2847 WATWAAQ
+2847 WSAWMAK

-2882 GKSRT
+2882 GKSRA
-2887 ASLLNDSIDSGVRF
+2887 ASLLNDSIDTGVRF
-2901 FSQLAKGED
+2901 LSQLAKGED
-2910 MDPKAALKAGWKSA
+2910 MDPRAALKSGWKGV

-2930 VNAQELLAL
+2930 VNAQELLFL
-2939 EAFWDWLEDS
+2939 EAFWDWLEDT
-2949 NPDFELADLIRRK
+2949 NPDFEWADLVRRK
-2962 KK
+2962 K

>member
-18 EEPDRVRQAFHAPD
+18 GEPDRVRQAFHAPD

-70 KAETVPGADKW
+70 KAETVPGADRW

-95 ADGLMAVYQSLQD
+95 ADGLMAVYQSLHD

-125 AQSGHGLVDTLERS
+125 AQGGNGIVDTLERA

-150 AVLSGSLDPDEAR
+150 AVLSGAMEPEEAR
-163 AKLADIDNRMAA
+163 AKLSSIDSRMAA
-175 LAQRRNDP
+175 LAKRRGDVS
-183 AGFYSFVEQGYRMV
+183 GFYSFMEQGYRMV
-197 SRDLP
+197 SRDLS
-202 QAGYRALEGGL
+202 QAGYRSLESGL
-213 AGATAGMAAGAIAG
+213 TGASAGAIAG
-227 TAVPVVGNLTGAVGG
+227 TIAGSAVPVVGNLTGAVGG
-242 GVAGG
+242 SVAGG

-254 LSRGMYES
+254 LARGMYES
-262 AQRME
+262 AQHME
-267 SANFL
+267 EANFL

-283 NYLDVDEIREKAQV
+283 NYLDVDEIREKAQL

-308 GDVLSVGAA
+308 GDALSAGAA

-330 LGGRT
+330 LGGKS
-335 LSLFTKDAIKSAIKN
+335 LQLFTKDAIKSAIKN
-350 KQAWPVMRRFLLGVG
+350 KQAWPVMRRFLLGMG

-416 MAESGLEGGK
+416 MAESGLEGAK
-426 VGMWFVLLPGIAQLF
+426 VGAWFVLLPGIAQLF

-480 LQTHGLNQTVYIP
+480 LQAQGLHQTVYIP

-502 QGTDLVTALGWTQES
+502 QGTDLVAALGWTQES
-517 LEEAASLR
+517 LEEAASLG

-530 PLSRLVSRLDSGTL
+530 PLSRLVSRLDTGTL
-544 NSVADIM
+544 NAVADIM

-557 MNVFEAEEPNSFLQD
+557 MNVFEAEEPNSFLQE
-572 DVDAINAAAEE
+572 DVDAISAAAEE

-624 SVGTYVDTI
+624 SVSTYVDTI
-633 VSIIEQAANRLRV
+633 VTLIEQAAQRLRV

-654 IQKLNFEGLVRGADG
+654 IQKLNFEGLIRGADG
-669 RLHTAEEIE
+669 RRHTAEEIE

-706 KRDFPDARRELARK
+706 KRDFPDARRELAKK

-771 AVKAEPALRQGMAAN
+771 AGKAEPALRQNVAAN

-800 PFSRKE
+800 AFSRKE
-806 MDEALVALAGQNLE
+806 MDEALAALAGQNLE

-844 DKSVEN
+844 DKSIDN
-850 GFGGGVHLSFAAKIR
+850 GFGGGVHLSFAAKIK

-871 ARATPDEYAPVQRFV
+871 ARATLDENAPVQRFV
-886 APIRIGE
+886 APIRIGD
-893 EDNFAWITVKN
+893 EDNFAWLTVKK
-904 SAEGLRIY
+904 SDEGLRIY

-928 VSTEDPKALPLASF
+928 VSTEEPKALPLASF
-942 EEIID
+942 EEIIE
-947 RMGQPVNNESTLY
+947 RMGRPVNDESPLF

-971 DRQDKALQMLD
+971 DEAEEANVRMDN
-982 RLAVAR
+982 LAVAR
-988 SMEKN
+988 EMESAGKD
-993 GESPARIKLAVGWER
+993 AAAIKMATGWER
-1008 GADGLWRYELDDSE
+1008 GADGKWRYEVME
-1022 AEYRK
+1022 APSAFDMI
-1027 YGDARL
+1027 GDAKKLKSLRAKTKRELKKAEQALEGVSKQEPRWDDLFMAL
-1033 LNDPEYQRKE
+1033 LEARDRVRIADEWNALAKHMYSGMGSRSFTLR
-1043 ELWGQIEASLTGGPD
+1043 ELVPD
-1058 VDESVFEEFDALN
+1058 TDLFVAYPDLQFL
-1071 EKWSEAAQA
+1071 
-1080 RRERVE
+1080 RVE
-1086 AGQGLLSDILYH
+1086 VSPGDRG
-1098 PSLFK
+1098 
-1103 AYPRLADIP
+1103 
-1112 VTFED
+1112 
-1117 ISAEGQTVFIPQTLG
+1117 
-1132 KPRVQKIVIREGR
+1132 
-1145 RQYASDDQLLSILM
+1145 
-1159 HEVQHVIQNAE
+1159 
-1170 DFAMGGNSRD
+1170 
-1180 LEIDEDG
+1180 
-1187 MVNIG
+1187 IG
-1192 ALLARQR
+1192 ALATRGDELGYISLNLNTTIGASKLLYHEIQHAIQHIEGFAPGGSLADVVGSINKEGRTDAEVY
-1199 EEKAREIMASASPEM
+1199 EEAHARY
-1214 QEKLREMENLRQV
+1214 RR
-1227 RDFDKLGEL
+1227 
-1236 EATLSEDEYLIWDE
+1236 
-1250 YSWFLAEAKELKEE
+1250 
-1264 GKRVHPFVA
+1264 
-1273 YKQLAGEVE
+1273 LAGEVE
-1282 ARNTQK
+1282 AYNVMRRMDMTH
-1288 RLNMSAEE
+1288 EE
-1296 REESLA
+1296 RMASLA
-1302 NETEDVA
+1302 SQTEDVA
-1309 REDQLVIWE
+1309 REDQI
-1318 GLVAFSENTLE
+1318 FLE
-1329 QRAWHGTPH
+1329 RGR
-1338 NFDAFTLQAIGS
+1338 QA
-1350 GEGAQAHGWGLYFA
+1350 L
-1364 QNKNVSED
+1364 
-1372 YRKNL
+1372 
-1377 AGRRNG
+1377 
-1383 AYEVT
+1383 
-1388 IGGEKPGDWLSRQL
+1388 
-1402 NAAPAD
+1402 
-1408 ALKQAASGDVEALKQ
+1408 
-1423 AVQRM
+1423 M
-1428 IDGEWREYNISKA
+1428 
-1441 IYDEVAE
+1441 
-1448 LIERARNTPKLSIS
+1448 
-1462 GFLKTVPESQKYRFK
+1462 
-1477 MWADYA
+1477 
-1483 KKRAA
+1483 
-1488 LENRRATGQDFLAS
+1488 
-1502 MDIFA
+1502 
-1507 SSLRKGHED
+1507 
-1516 IKKNI
+1516 
-1521 DAYEAIEWDKVE
+1521 
-1533 VKAPNRGQL
+1533 
-1542 FEVEIPDNDVL
+1542 
-1553 LDEQKPFEEQPEK
+1553 
-1566 VKEALEKMGFSREPS
+1566 
-1581 REQKVLLEEKARLE
+1581 
-1595 QEADRLI
+1595 
-1602 SQEDAQP
+1602 
-1609 DHPRI
+1609 
-1614 IEISDRLKQI
+1614 
-1624 ITEVRYY
+1624 
-1631 PLTPGMTGFQI
+1631 
-1642 YRAIVKVAGSPREAS
+1642 
-1657 EALNT
+1657 
-1662 AGIKGITYMGGR
+1662 
-1674 DGRCFVVFDDAAIE
+1674 
-1688 VIDKYYAM
+1688 AM
-1696 QAASSQTYKT
+1696 QAANSQSYKT
-1706 AEIQRLD
+1706 AEIQSLD

-1742 ERLDSE
+1742 ERLDSA

-1763 RWQSKYD
+1763 RWQSKFD
-1770 DEAALRA
+1770 DEAALRT

-1791 DELDA
+1791 DDLDA

-1843 YASASQLDVEI
+1843 YASASQLNVEI

-1861 FDRLV
+1861 FDRWL
-1866 ASDEDIAAAAAANNL
+1866 ASEEDIAAAAAANDI
-1881 HADTAP
+1881 HGFTAP
-1887 LLDALGLQGADRLE
+1887 LLDSLGLQGADRLE
-1901 VEGMVADA
+1901 LEGMISDA
-1909 MGKASDALRRERAR
+1909 LGKASDALRRDRAR
-1923 YRSDHV
+1923 YRRDHV

-1959 DAVVDA
+1959 DAVVDT
-1965 YGQELADALRVKLPA
+1965 YGQELADALRAKLPA
-1980 SMKKG
+1980 TMKKG
-1985 GDNPEALAFDYG
+1985 GDNPELLAFDYG
-1997 FRDAGQMIQA
+1997 FENAGQMINA

-2031 QFAAEDF
+2031 QFAAEDY

-2045 RNREDRIGEALYRLE
+2045 RQREDKVGEALYRLE
-2060 LESRTAMG
+2060 LNSKTAMG

-2083 ASKNRWKIAREQL
+2083 AEKNRWKIAREQL

-2116 SYRRAASKAMR
+2116 SYRRAAAKAMR
-2127 DERRAIL
+2127 EERKAIL

-2159 KRRDLVNKLRRQ
+2159 KRRDRVNKLRRQ
-2171 TKRFLASATPDTRAR
+2171 AKRFLDSATPDTRAR
-2186 FAVFGLSQKISLFA
+2186 FAVFGLSQKVSLFD

-2211 KSLEDVREFLEKMKD
+2211 KSLDDVREFLEKMKE

-2241 EGKKQNW
+2241 EGQKQSW
-2248 QLMDWKEL
+2248 KLMDWKDL

-2298 LNPHRNPPADQK
+2298 LNPHRNPHADQK
-2310 KRLDIVR
+2310 KRLDILR
-2317 FLKGVHASHLK
+2317 FLKEVHASHLK

-2370 MKKLFSVYEPSEWVD
+2370 VKKLFSVYEPSEWVD

-2462 LEEKLGGVRPQAIEA
+2462 LEERLSGVRPQAIEA
-2477 QPLQTR
+2477 TPLQTR

-2505 DEESLGTLTGSMMPA
+2505 DAESLGTLTGSMMPA

-2588 ALKGWLHYVAGERP
+2588 ALKDWLHYVAGERP

-2649 AAGLARTYCR
+2649 AAGLVRTYCR

-2672 SPMMENRMK
+2672 SPMMENRMR

-2690 SAGLMA
+2690 STGLMA

-2803 TMLKRSGYSNEAW
+2803 TMLKRSGYSKEAW
-2816 VRLATLFLLTG
+2816 ARLATLFLLTG

-2847 WATWAAQ
+2847 WAAWAAQ
-2854 KVFFNPWNMVVGVR
+2854 KVFFNPWNMIVGVR
-2868 DVFGA
+2868 DVFNL
-2873 VESLVDGYG
+2873 VESSVDGFG
-2882 GKSRT
+2882 GRSRAT
-2887 ASLLNDSIDSGVRF
+2887 SLLTDILETGERF
-2901 FSQLAKGED
+2901 RQQLMKGED
-2910 MDPKAALKAGWKSA
+2910 MDPRAALKAGWKNV
-2924 GLLTGM
+2924 GLLTGI

>member
-40 QRDNAAEQLGMSYG
+40 QRDSAAEQLGMSYG

-117 DEGTAQEI
+117 DEGTAEEI
-125 AQSGHGLVDTLERS
+125 SQSGHGLVDTLERS

-150 AVLSGSLDPDEAR
+150 AVLEGTLTPEEAR
-163 AKLADIDNRMAA
+163 AKLADIDSRMAS
-175 LAQRRNDP
+175 LAKRRNDP

-283 NYLDVDEIREKAQV
+283 NYLDVDEIREKAQL

-330 LGGRT
+330 FGGRT
-335 LSLFTKDAIKSAIKN
+335 LSLFTKDAIKAAIKN

-416 MAESGLEGGK
+416 MAESGLEGAK
-426 VGMWFVLLPGIAQLF
+426 VGAWFVLLPGIAQLF

-451 EFAQGVKDVGAVVA
+451 EFAKGVKDVGAVVA

-557 MNVFEAEEPNSFLQD
+557 MNVFEAEEPNSFLQE

-706 KRDFPDARRELARK
+706 KRDFPDARRELAKK

-733 AVDELADILK
+733 SVDELADILK

-771 AVKAEPALRQGMAAN
+771 AVKADPALRKDAMGETLYQSYTELDDQRRAAVDAWLAA
-786 SHGVPMER
+786 HPDGAEIREQLELHRGTPW
-794 VTVFDR
+794 
-800 PFSRKE
+800 
-806 MDEALVALAGQNLE
+806 EAQA
-820 NKLEGLYAQVNLV
+820 
-833 QRKKLRSAKAI
+833 
-844 DKSVEN
+844 VESI
-850 GFGGGVHLSFAAKIR
+850 L
-865 NLWTWA
+865 
-871 ARATPDEYAPVQRFV
+871 
-886 APIRIGE
+886 IRIAMKEIMEGRGHPPFE
-893 EDNFAWITVKN
+893 TKLGAK
-904 SAEGLRIY
+904 SAEGVVKYLRRGEEGLWQY
-912 SLELMDKE
+912 LSE
-920 KLARTSQR
+920 KG
-928 VSTEDPKALPLASF
+928 
-942 EEIID
+942 
-947 RMGQPVNNESTLY
+947 M
-960 QFIGEAGAARL
+960 IGEAAKPGLDVNGSFIACRPSDDCARYCYAAKGQYKYVAPAVKSELIAWAVENDPARAAKLIARQYMATMEYDAGKALRL
-971 DRQDKALQMLD
+971 FDKGDITQEWIPLVQELNRRGVRTQVFSKRPHILRQLDPEMNVIMLSIDKTNWNMADEHPDLPIAFVYSGREDLPFLNKNEERFKAHGGVILPVMQGRKTLPKEDLEALPKWSRRYACPIDSGKKTLYNKTTNPGGWKCAHCDRDGGIGCFYGRTALPNYKEIKEDGLFVETGKREETGGRGHIDEANLYELFRAASVEDRQ
-982 RLAVAR
+982 
-988 SMEKN
+988 
-993 GESPARIKLAVGWER
+993 RIL
-1008 GADGLWRYELDDSE
+1008 DGLALIHAEL
-1022 AEYRK
+1022 
-1027 YGDARL
+1027 
-1033 LNDPEYQRKE
+1033 
-1043 ELWGQIEASLTGGPD
+1043 
-1058 VDESVFEEFDALN
+1058 
-1071 EKWSEAAQA
+1071 
-1080 RRERVE
+1080 RER
-1086 AGQGLLSDILYH
+1086 DID
-1098 PSLFK
+1098 
-1103 AYPRLADIP
+1103 R
-1112 VTFED
+1112 
-1117 ISAEGQTVFIPQTLG
+1117 AE
-1132 KPRVQKIVIREGR
+1132 
-1145 RQYASDDQLLSILM
+1145 
-1159 HEVQHVIQNAE
+1159 
-1170 DFAMGGNSRD
+1170 
-1180 LEIDEDG
+1180 
-1187 MVNIG
+1187 G
-1192 ALLARQR
+1192 ALLPTFGGVDGR
-1199 EEKAREIMASASPEM
+1199 ASFGNRS
-1214 QEKLREMENLRQV
+1214 
-1227 RDFDKLGEL
+1227 G
-1236 EATLSEDEYLIWDE
+1236 
-1250 YSWFLAEAKELKEE
+1250 
-1264 GKRVHPFVA
+1264 
-1273 YKQLAGEVE
+1273 AGPDAGTVGID
-1282 ARNTQK
+1282 
-1288 RLNMSAEE
+1288 S
-1296 REESLA
+1296 
-1302 NETEDVA
+1302 D
-1309 REDQLVIWE
+1309 
-1318 GLVAFSENTLE
+1318 TLE

-1338 NFDAFTLQAIGS
+1338 NFDAFNLQAIGS

-1364 QNKNVSED
+1364 ERKRTAEKYRKGLSAPNIVLAVEGKKYRWKIKDDWESYWVNTETGIPADDFEQDHLSRMLRKAEGDAREED
-1372 YRKNL
+1372 YLSAVEEWLQDENL
-1377 AGRRNG
+1377 T
-1383 AYEVT
+1383 E
-1388 IGGEKPGDWLSRQL
+1388 EQ
-1402 NAAPAD
+1402 
-1408 ALKQAASGDVEALKQ
+1408 
-1423 AVQRM
+1423 
-1428 IDGEWREYNISKA
+1428 
-1441 IYDEVAE
+1441 
-1448 LIERARNTPKLSIS
+1448 
-1462 GFLKTVPESQKYRFK
+1462 
-1477 MWADYA
+1477 
-1483 KKRAA
+1483 
-1488 LENRRATGQDFLAS
+1488 
-1502 MDIFA
+1502 
-1507 SSLRKGHED
+1507 KGHLLRQRDEYL
-1516 IKKNI
+1516 NS
-1521 DAYEAIEWDKVE
+1521 EAKLEGM
-1533 VKAPNRGQL
+1533 GQL
-1542 FEVEIPDNDVL
+1542 FELEIPDNDVL
-1553 LDEQKPFEEQPEK
+1553 LDEQKTLAEQPNIQKMLDAYAEK
-1566 VKEALEKMGFSREPS
+1566 INDWSFSAADGFPDDWTGREIYKALSDQLGSSR
-1581 REQKVLLEEKARLE
+1581 A
-1595 QEADRLI
+1595 
-1602 SQEDAQP
+1602 
-1609 DHPRI
+1609 
-1614 IEISDRLKQI
+1614 
-1624 ITEVRYY
+1624 
-1631 PLTPGMTGFQI
+1631 
-1642 YRAIVKVAGSPREAS
+1642 AS
-1657 EALNT
+1657 EYLNS
-1662 AGIKGITYMGGR
+1662 AGIKGITYDGRR
-1674 DGRCFVVFDDAAIE
+1674 DGRCFVVFDDKAIE
-1688 VIDKYYAM
+1688 VIDKLYAM

-1770 DEAALRA
+1770 DESALRA

-1791 DELDA
+1791 DDLDT

-1818 LREGEAPTP
+1818 LREGESPTP
-1827 GMEAVFRRM
+1827 AMEAVFRRM

-1861 FDRLV
+1861 FDRWL
-1866 ASDEDIAAAAAANNL
+1866 ASEEDIAAAAAANDI
-1881 HADTAP
+1881 HGFTAP
-1887 LLDALGLQGADRLE
+1887 LLDSLGLQGADRLE
-1901 VEGMVADA
+1901 LEGMISDA
-1909 MGKASDALRRERAR
+1909 MGKASDALRRDRAR
-1923 YRSDHV
+1923 YRRDHI

-2031 QFAAEDF
+2031 QFAAEDY

-2045 RNREDRIGEALYRLE
+2045 RQREDKVGEALYRLE
-2060 LESRTAMG
+2060 LNSKTAMG
-2068 RPVSPSQQEFEDFGS
+2068 RPVQPEQQDFEDFGS
-2083 ASKNRWKIAREQL
+2083 AEKNRWKIAREQL

-2127 DERRAIL
+2127 EERKAIL

-2171 TKRFLASATPDTRAR
+2171 AKRFLDSATPDTRAR
-2186 FAVFGLSQKISLFA
+2186 FAVFGLSQKISLFD

-2211 KSLEDVREFLEKMKD
+2211 KSLDDVREFLEKMKD

-2241 EGKKQNW
+2241 EGKKQSW
-2248 QLMDWKEL
+2248 KLMDWKDL

-2310 KRLDIVR
+2310 KRLDILR

-2462 LEEKLGGVRPQAIEA
+2462 LEERLSGVRPQAIEA
-2477 QPLQTR
+2477 KPLQTR

-2505 DEESLGTLTGSMMPA
+2505 DADSLGTLTGSMMPA

-2649 AAGLARTYCR
+2649 AAGLVRTYCR

-2672 SPMMENRMK
+2672 STMMENRMK

-2690 SAGLMA
+2690 STGLMA
-2696 KGSSNKVLDKFVK
+2696 KGSSNKALDKFVK

-2782 KIMTQF
+2782 KILTQF

-2803 TMLKRSGYSNEAW
+2803 TMLKRSGYSREAW
-2816 VRLATLFLLTG
+2816 ARLGTLFLLTG

-2854 KVFFNPWNMVVGVR
+2854 KVFFNPWNMIVGVR

-2901 FSQLAKGED
+2901 LSQLAKGED
-2910 MDPKAALKAGWKSA
+2910 MDPKAALKTGWKSA